1 MDYIP
6 FLVNWVA
13 FGVPAG
19 ISLIFVA
26 MFTWG
31 ALGKHSGN
39 NGAILSAIGFPLAVL
54 CLAIS
59 AFSLFPSA
67 HQAQVAEEMT
77 EYYGIELD
85 SSAIKELGYP
95 AEKPRGDSLAY
106 GTTVVGD
113 RKLTLIW
120 KDEEMLLGEK
130 KSDGKGYDFLEPKP

>member
-13 FGVPAG
+13 FGIPVG

-26 MFTWG
+26 MFAWG
-31 ALGKHSGN
+31 ALGKHPGN
-39 NGAILSAIGFPLAVL
+39 NGTILCAIGFPLAIL
-54 CLAIS
+54 CLGIAVIQ
-59 AFSLFPSA
+59 LLPTA
-67 HQAQVAEEMT
+67 HQDQVAEEMT
-77 EYYGIELD
+77 DYYGIELD
-85 SSAIKELGYP
+85 SSAVKELGYP
-95 AEKPRGDSLAY
+95 SEKPSEDSLAY

-120 KDEEMLLGEK
+120 KDEKMLLGEK

>member
-13 FGVPAG
+13 FGIPVG

-26 MFTWG
+26 MFAWG
-31 ALGKHSGN
+31 TIGKHPGN
-39 NGAILSAIGFPLAVL
+39 NGVILSAIGFPAAIL
-54 CLAIS
+54 CLAIA
-59 AFSLFPSA
+59 AFQLLPSA
-67 HQAQVAEEMT
+67 HQTQVAEQMT

-85 SSAIKELGYP
+85 SSDIKELGYP
-95 AEKPRGDSLAY
+95 SEKPTDDSLAY

-120 KDEEMLLGEK
+120 KDEKMLLGEK
-130 KSDGKGYDFLEPKP
+130 KSDSEGYDFLEPKP